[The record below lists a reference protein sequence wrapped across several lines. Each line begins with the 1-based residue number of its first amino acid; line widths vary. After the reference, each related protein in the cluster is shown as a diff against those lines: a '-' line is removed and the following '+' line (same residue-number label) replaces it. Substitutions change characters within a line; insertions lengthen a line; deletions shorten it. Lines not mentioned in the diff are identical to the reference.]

1 MLRRLK
7 ISVIAALLTW
17 CAGISAFELDLGP
30 IGDLTSNIIRLTE
43 DIDEEQEIEIGAGL
57 ASGLLGAAPLV
68 DDPALQR
75 YVNDVGSW
83 VASHTERKNLPWTFG
98 VIDSDGINAFA
109 APGGY
114 ILVTL
119 GLYQLLDNEAQLAGV
134 LAHEIAHVVEQHH
147 LSALEDNLK
156 AEILGDIAV
165 LAAASESPEKAAR
178 ANQVV
183 NAGVQIYAS
192 GLDQDLEFDAD
203 LRGVVIAARAGYDPF
218 ALLEVLATIDSIDP
232 GEGALAVML
241 STHPATAE
249 RLTILAESMDGKL
262 DEYAKGRLNRERF
275 QQVD

>member
-75 YVNDVGSW
+75 YVNDVGTW